1 MLRRIKYKSIGLVY
15 FLLLMC
21 GLMLTL
27 FKISGLYVDNVNG
40 GTPVLFYGA
49 LVILIIFNCLIAITL
64 VLKFI
69 CDRRGVFLIPCSL
82 AFIGG
87 GVLIK
92 ASLGTYSEALLFPAA
107 ESIQYNDFLIYHFF
121 RHILLMLMFAITL
134 IVYKLSRTHVCNT
147 FWIRIVVSVAI
158 LLTMIVI
165 CLAWLYSSNFH
176 QLSLHFL
183 NTETYELL
191 PAWQTW
197 VNSIMIACWVLLLYA
212 LIMITKLSSFI
223 WIMLSFYS
231 SCSIFSVLTLTSAN
245 DMGNSVWYQIYL
257 VEVLNCVV
265 CLVFIFL
272 NASSVYMVSHSNY
285 IEAYQNSVRDYLTQ
299 VYNRR
304 YFFQE
309 LSVLL
314 PKVSRGNPLTLIVC
328 DIDFFKKINDR
339 YGHHQGDIVIQY
351 ISWVLQD
358 TIRKDDLVARLG
370 GEEFAILLPGQT
382 QQNALIIANRIK
394 HRIDYDLRV
403 KKKGGVHEPV
413 TVSMGIYSLT
423 EGKLNEVDFVGRA
436 DQALYQAK
444 NDGRNCIRVWSN
456 S

>member
-1 MLRRIKYKSIGLVY
+1 MLRRIKYKPIGLIY
-15 FLLLMC
+15 FLLLTC

-27 FKISGLYVDNVNG
+27 FKVSGLYVNNVNG

-49 LVILIIFNCLIAITL
+49 LIILIIFNCLIAITL

-87 GVLIK
+87 SVLIK
-92 ASLGTYSEALLFPAA
+92 ASLGTYSEALLFPAT
-107 ESIQYNDFLIYHFF
+107 ESVQYNDFLIYHFF

-134 IVYKLSRTHVCNT
+134 IVYKLTRTHVCNRV
-147 FWIRIVVSVAI
+147 WIRIIVSVAI

-191 PAWQTW
+191 PTWQTW
-197 VNSIMIACWVLLLYA
+197 VNSIMIACWILLLYA
-212 LIMITKLSSFI
+212 LIMITRLSNFL
-223 WIMLSFYS
+223 WVMLSFYS
-231 SCSIFSVLTLTSAN
+231 SCSIFSVLTLTSVN

-257 VEVLNCVV
+257 VEVLSCVV

-285 IEAYQNSVRDYLTQ
+285 IEAYQNSVKDYLTQ

-314 PKVSRGNPLTLIVC
+314 PKV
-328 DIDFFKKINDR
+328 F
-339 YGHHQGDIVIQY
+339 
-351 ISWVLQD
+351 
-358 TIRKDDLVARLG
+358 
-370 GEEFAILLPGQT
+370 
-382 QQNALIIANRIK
+382 
-394 HRIDYDLRV
+394 V
-403 KKKGGVHEPV
+403 K
-413 TVSMGIYSLT
+413 T
-423 EGKLNEVDFVGRA
+423 R
-436 DQALYQAK
+436 
-444 NDGRNCIRVWSN
+444 
-456 S
+456 

>member
-1 MLRRIKYKSIGLVY
+1 
-15 FLLLMC
+15 
-21 GLMLTL
+21 MLTM
-27 FKISGLYVDNVNG
+27 FKVSGVYVGNVNG

-49 LVILIIFNCLIAITL
+49 LVILVILNFLIATSL
-64 VLKFI
+64 FLKFF
-69 CDRRGVFLIPCSL
+69 CDKGSVFLIPCGL

-87 GVLIK
+87 GILIE
-92 ASLGTYSEALLFPAA
+92 ASLGTYSEALLLPVA

-121 RHILLMLMFAITL
+121 RNILLILMFAVSL
-134 IVYKLSRTHVCNT
+134 IMYKIKRARVYNGI
-147 FWIRIVVSVAI
+147 WIKIIVSVAI
-158 LLTMIVI
+158 VLALVVI

-176 QLSLHFL
+176 QLNLRFL

-191 PAWQTW
+191 PSWQTW
-197 VNSIMIACWVLLLYA
+197 VNSIMTACWILLFFA
-212 LIMITKLSSFI
+212 LIKITRLSNFI
-223 WIMLSFYS
+223 WVMLGFYCL
-231 SCSIFSVLTLTSAN
+231 CSVFSVLTLTSAS
-245 DMGNSVWYQIYL
+245 DMGNSIWYQIYL

-272 NASSVYMVSHSNY
+272 NACCVYMVSHSNY
-285 IEAYQNSVRDYLTQ
+285 NEAYQNSVKDYLTQ

-304 YFFQE
+304 YFFQQ

-314 PKVSRGNPLTLIVC
+314 PNVSRGNPLTLIVC
-328 DIDFFKKINDR
+328 DIDFFKSINDR

-370 GEEFAILLPGQT
+370 GEEFAILLPGQS

-403 KKKGGVHEPV
+403 KKKEGVNEPV

-423 EGKLNEVDFVGRA
+423 EENLNEIDFVERA

-444 NDGRNCIRVWSN
+444 NDGRNCIRVWSKN
-456 S
+456 